1 MMTREE
7 VMSGRRLTPR
17 LWLGAL
23 KDAIEGQS
31 GKAAEFTGS
40 QKIQPGGEVADR
52 RWLEFYFAG
61 SPESKGW
68 ATINDCGTPGS
79 LEVLEP
85 QRRRPPRPPSQPVAK
100 KRKPEEA

>member
-1 MMTREE
+1 MKTPEE
-7 VMSGRRLTPR
+7 VMSGRTLAPR
-17 LWLGAL
+17 LWLQAL

-40 QKIQPGGEVADR
+40 QKIQPGGEVADK

-61 SPESKGW
+61 TPESKGW
-68 ATINDCGTPGS
+68 ATINDYGNPGS

-85 QRRRPPRPPSQPVAK
+85 QRRRPPRPPSRHVAE
-100 KRKPEEA
+100 KRNLKEA